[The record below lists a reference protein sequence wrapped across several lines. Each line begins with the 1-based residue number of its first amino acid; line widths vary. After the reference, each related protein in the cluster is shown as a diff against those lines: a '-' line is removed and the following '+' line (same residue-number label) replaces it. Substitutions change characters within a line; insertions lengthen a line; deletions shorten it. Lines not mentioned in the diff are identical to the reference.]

1 MEQPTLVPLGA
12 GEPNLTP
19 GEQRI
24 LLLLEQGQRRM
35 ERMEQRLQSLEEKLN
50 AQDQRLQPLKLNV
63 DHEAAASKRRDQEL
77 SAEIQSVREA
87 GRDQEIRRLETVH
100 RELNLFRREVSERFA
115 QHNMRLEVLERKLAI
130 SLNQPPAS

>member
-1 MEQPTLVPLGA
+1 MEQSTLVPLGA

-77 SAEIQSVREA
+77 SAEIQSLWEV
-87 GRDQEIRRLETVH
+87 GRAQEIRRLETMH
-100 RELNLFRREVSERFA
+100 RELNLFRREISERFA
-115 QHNMRLEVLERKLAI
+115 QHNTRLEILERKLAI
-130 SLNQPPAS
+130 SLN